1 MTELLF
7 IIRRFCI
14 DNRDILNN
22 ILDIRTPCFKVT
34 RNRRIFSMVET
45 LSIVILL
52 LFLLFHVLIP
62 YLNVLILI
70 PFTLITHNN
79 FPFSQT
85 ITFLFQFSIFIALLI
100 IYLLLLTIIL
110 TVSINLFLTTS
121 PTSRFSHIILTIIA
135 IVNNIISIFELRV
148 MVCMVTYCL

>member
-1 MTELLF
+1 
-7 IIRRFCI
+7 
-14 DNRDILNN
+14 
-22 ILDIRTPCFKVT
+22 
-34 RNRRIFSMVET
+34 MVET

-121 PTSRFSHIILTIIA
+121 PTSRFSHSILMIIA
-135 IVNNIISIFELRV
+135 IVNNIISIFKLRV

>member
-1 MTELLF
+1 
-7 IIRRFCI
+7 
-14 DNRDILNN
+14 
-22 ILDIRTPCFKVT
+22 
-34 RNRRIFSMVET
+34 MVET

-70 PFTLITHNN
+70 PFTLITLNN

-121 PTSRFSHIILTIIA
+121 PTSRFSHSILMIIA
-135 IVNNIISIFELRV
+135 IVNNIISIFKLRV